1 MLYNCGTV
9 KNLVVFGSSGNG
21 SCPVHGLHRAWGNSS
36 SYQHPSSSPMIWP
49 NSPSFS
55 NGVHAQRPTQ
65 VPGFPRPPP
74 HMLNTTPPMHHHHV
88 GSAPAVNPSLWDR
101 RQAYGGE
108 SPETS
113 GFHLGSLG
121 SSVGFPG
128 SSLLHPLEMAS
139 HIFPRVG
146 GNCMDLSANVGLRSP
161 QQICHLFPGRNTM
174 LSIPSSFDLP
184 VERVRNLSHRR
195 TEANSNHTD
204 KKQYELD
211 IDRIL
216 RGEDSRTTLMIKN
229 IPNKYVTDCPC
240 CFDLFSFSNIPSR
253 FYVALSSWFSILL
266 QFSIPKQ
273 SIYNMHCTLVSI
285 FLFIFTHGFPMYNC

>member
-1 MLYNCGTV
+1 MVYLFIFIFYNYGTE
-9 KNLVVFGSSGNG
+9 NLVAFGSSGNG
-21 SCPVHGLHRAWGNSS
+21 SCLVHGLHRAWGNSS
-36 SYQHPSSSPMIWP
+36 SYQHHSSSPMIWP

-55 NGVHAQRPTQ
+55 SGVHAQRPTQ

-74 HMLNTTPPMHHHHV
+74 HMLNIVPPMHHHHV
-88 GSAPAVNPSLWDR
+88 GSAPAVNPSPWDR
-101 RQAYGGE
+101 QHAYSGE

-121 SSVGFPG
+121 SVGFPG
-128 SSLLHPLEMAS
+128 SSPLHPLEMAS

-146 GNCMDLSANVGLRSP
+146 GNCMDMSTNVGLCSP
-161 QQICHLFPGRNTM
+161 HQILHVMAGRNPM
-174 LSIPSSFDLP
+174 LSIPSFDLP
-184 VERVRNLSHRR
+184 VDRVRNLSHRR

-229 IPNKYVTDCPC
+229 IPNKYVNDCPF
-240 CFDLFSFSNIPSR
+240 CFDLFSFLLN
-253 FYVALSSWFSILL
+253 VILL
-266 QFSIPKQ
+266 P
-273 SIYNMHCTLVSI
+273 L
-285 FLFIFTHGFPMYNC
+285 LP